1 MKIKIL
7 VCTFLGLLFL
17 AMGCKKE
24 DEITVK
30 PKIILKNGADYSTNE
45 QLVPVGG
52 KLKFGITASDGG
64 AIVTNLRIQR
74 IADGNLITELD
85 KGLYIKNGG
94 LDFEYSANKS
104 SANQEIWQF
113 FVMNS
118 NRDSA
123 STTLKINLGAG
134 SAYGEIYHYPS
145 IKVGMQSNTEYPNY
159 LDLHTGALYSR
170 TNVSGHEAD
179 IDLVGF
185 FYITSDKKSPTLC
198 CPGYTGS
205 SAITA
210 VDRYPEIEPWSIK
223 KLTQYDYFSSDN
235 DLVNAD
241 KFEHAQ
247 NDSLLIASYLPE
259 SVSGLCK
266 YCNTG
271 KIIPFRTED
280 GKYGLVRVLHADLT
294 TNGYMELDIKIQK

>member
-7 VCTFLGLLFL
+7 IGTLIGLLFITM
-17 AMGCKKE
+17 ACKKE
-24 DEITVK
+24 DKTTLE
-30 PKIILKNGADYSTNE
+30 PKIILKNGAGYSINE

-64 AIVTNLRIQR
+64 AIITNLRIQR
-74 IADGNLITELD
+74 IADGKLITELD
-85 KGLYIKNGG
+85 KGLYIKDGG
-94 LDFEYSANKS
+94 LDFDYSANKS
-104 SANQEIWQF
+104 SANQEVWQF

-123 STTLKINLGAG
+123 ITTITINLGAG

-145 IKVGMQSNTEYPNY
+145 IKVGMQNNTVYPNY
-159 LDLHTGALYSR
+159 LDLHTGNLFTKA
-170 TNVSGHEAD
+170 NVTGHEVD
-179 IDLVGF
+179 VDLVGF
-185 FYITSDKKSPTLC
+185 VYTTSGVLSPTLC

-205 SAITA
+205 SSVTGS
-210 VDRYPEIEPWSIK
+210 DRYPEIEAWSIK
-223 KLTQYDYFSSDN
+223 RLTQYDYFSSDN
-235 DLVNAD
+235 NLVNPV
-241 KFEHAQ
+241 KFNQAM
-247 NDSLLIASYLPE
+247 NDSLLVASYKPG

-280 GKYGLVRVLHADLT
+280 GKYGLIRVLHADLT
-294 TNGYMELDIKIQK
+294 NDGYMELDVKIQK

>member
-7 VCTFLGLLFL
+7 IWSCCCLLSF
-17 AMGCKKE
+17 ATGCKKE
-24 DEITVK
+24 DETTVA

-64 AIVTNLRIQR
+64 AIITNLRIQR

-123 STTLKINLGAG
+123 STTLTINLGAG

-145 IKVGMQSNTEYPNY
+145 IKIGMQSNLEFPNY
-159 LDLHTGALYSR
+159 LDLHTGNSYSKA
-170 TNVSGHEAD
+170 NISGHEAA
-179 IDLVGF
+179 IDLVAF
-185 FYITSDKKSPTLC
+185 VYTTSGVLSPTLC
-198 CPGYTGS
+198 CAGFTGS
-205 SAITA
+205 SSVTGS
-210 VDRYPEIEPWSIK
+210 DRYPEIETWSIK

-235 DLVNAD
+235 NLVNAD

-247 NDSLLIASYLPE
+247 NDSLLVASYLPE

-280 GKYGLVRVLHADLT
+280 GKYGLVHVLHADLT
-294 TNGYMELDIKIQK
+294 TNGYMELEIKIQK

>member
-7 VCTFLGLLFL
+7 ACTFLGLLFL

-24 DEITVK
+24 DKTTIE
-30 PKIILKNGADYSTNE
+30 PKIILKNGADYSIDE

-64 AIVTNLRIQR
+64 AIITNLRIQR
-74 IADGNLITELD
+74 IADGKLITELD

-94 LDFEYSANKS
+94 LDFDYSANKS

-123 STTLKINLGAG
+123 ITTITINLGAG

-145 IKVGMQSNTEYPNY
+145 IKIGMQSNTEYPNY
-159 LDLHTGALYSR
+159 LDLHIGTLFTKA
-170 TNVSGHEAD
+170 NVTGHEAD
-179 IDLVGF
+179 VDLVGF
-185 FYITSDKKSPTLC
+185 VYTTSGILSPTLC

-205 SAITA
+205 SSVTGS
-210 VDRYPEIEPWSIK
+210 DRYPEIEAWSVK
-223 KLTQYDYFSSDN
+223 RLTQYDYFSSDN
-235 DLVNAD
+235 NLVNPV
-241 KFEHAQ
+241 KFNQAA
-247 NDSLLIASYLPE
+247 NDSLLVASYKPE

-266 YCNTG
+266 YCNAG

-280 GKYGLVRVLHADLT
+280 GKYGLARVIHADLA
-294 TNGYMELDIKIQK
+294 NGGYMELDVKIQK